1 MFDSLS
7 ELETIATGVAII
19 DAECRFVS
27 ANTAFTHRLNID
39 TLPDRLTDI
48 RLADTHSNTLLVRQL
63 RDYGESALT
72 VEITPGRQLTLY
84 FGACHAQ
91 RRLVIAATGWPQRD
105 ESTRELAAQLDPLTG
120 FGNRLMYAERIR
132 ALKAANATASAVF
145 VIDLDRFKQVNDTL
159 GHGAGDQLLTL
170 VAQRIR
176 ASTRGTDTLIRLG
189 GDEFAILVP
198 DEPRAEGLDALAQR
212 LVRLLA
218 QPFFVNG
225 QQINIG
231 ASIGIATTTGDSE
244 RLDDLLHHADLA
256 LYDAKRRG
264 RGCHSIFRARLEQRA
279 LERRAFEI
287 DLRQALARGQFV
299 LHYQPQISI
308 SEQRVSAFE
317 ALIRWQHP
325 TRGLVRPRE
334 FIPLAEE
341 IGEILPI
348 GNWVIHRACDQAMT
362 WTDTALRVA
371 VNVSPVQFASDDIID
386 VIRQALE
393 NSGLAPGR
401 LEIEITEGLLL
412 EESPAI
418 MQRLVAIKQLGV
430 AIVMD
435 DFGTG
440 YASLSSLNN
449 FPFSKIKIDKTFI
462 QDGHSPRAKALVSG
476 IIAMGTNLSMAT
488 SAEGVETAAQY
499 AQIERDGCN
508 IAQGYYIAK
517 PMPAGEIADFL
528 AHFDAPADKTAA
540 PSKTQTTPHAPSAS
554 TTTAN

>member
-1 MFDSLS
+1 MSMLDSLS
-7 ELETIATGVAII
+7 ELETIATGVAVI

-27 ANTAFTHRLNID
+27 ANTAFAHRLNID

-48 RLADTHSNTLLVRQL
+48 ALADTRSNTLLGRQL
-63 RDYGESALT
+63 RDHGESALT
-72 VEITPGRQLTLY
+72 VEITPGRPLTLY
-84 FGACHAQ
+84 FGACRAQ

-105 ESTRELAAQLDPLTG
+105 ETTRELAAQLDPLTG

-132 ALKAANATASAVF
+132 ALKAANATASAVL

-159 GHGAGDQLLTL
+159 GHGAGDELLTL

-198 DEPRAEGLDALAQR
+198 DEPRAEGLNALAQR
-212 LVRLLA
+212 LVGLLGR
-218 QPFFVNG
+218 PFLVNG

-264 RGCHSIFRARLEQRA
+264 RGCHRVFRAQLEQRA
-279 LERRAFEI
+279 LERRAFES

-299 LHYQPQISI
+299 LHYQPQTAI

-334 FIPLAEE
+334 FISLAEE
-341 IGEILPI
+341 IGEIVPI
-348 GNWVIHRACDQAMT
+348 GNWVIRCACDQAMT
-362 WTDTALRVA
+362 WPDTRLRVA
-371 VNVSPVQFASDDIID
+371 VNVSPVQFANDDIID
-386 VIRQALE
+386 AITQALE
-393 NSGLAPGR
+393 NSGLAPER

-412 EESPAI
+412 DESPAI
-418 MQRLVAIKQLGV
+418 MQRLWAIKQLGV

-440 YASLSSLNN
+440 YASLSYLNN

-476 IIAMGTNLSMAT
+476 IIAMGTNLNIAT
-488 SAEGVETAAQY
+488 IAEGVETAAQY
-499 AQIERDGCN
+499 AQIEHDGCD

-517 PMPAGEIADFL
+517 PMPADEIADFL
-528 AHFDAPADKTAA
+528 ARFHNRRDAPSLTHQRLSG
-540 PSKTQTTPHAPSAS
+540 P
-554 TTTAN
+554 